1 MYDKSLS
8 TSNVSANMLFPD
20 ALLEDLQINIRS
32 PNKGIYFQILKYFIQ
47 EINANFIIST
57 SKFNAILQLK
67 RARGITRT
75 LKV

>member
-32 PNKGIYFQILKYFIQ
+32 PNKGIYFQILTYFIK

-57 SKFNAILQLK
+57 SKFNAILQIK